1 MKNGDGKN
9 SSDQIGEFLPWQGQQ
24 QFDESFDLSPVSS
37 RYSSCGE
44 SEFDRYC
51 SANSVMGTPSMC
63 SSVGPF
69 RDAESEFGS
78 FRSLDGF
85 SLGGS
90 FERKFDDKKVSELS
104 KRIESSDAR
113 IGLERRN
120 GLGIGR
126 GLVRNDGAVNL
137 NDDSTGFMDFGV
149 EGRAG
154 EIPDLSNALD
164 EGLYGEDG
172 GGRVLKWDCATSGV
186 MLSSDNDPVLQK
198 ENVEA
203 DQEAVSTSGVAVLN
217 GDSHCSTSIDRVD
230 SCLVNTETD
239 TGFDVVNGGRSS
251 DEGEASSRYEYSE
264 GEDSLFGYGTGDEKQ
279 VDSYDKRI
287 IGYPQDKIRE
297 NENAL
302 RMNSSVAFGSDDWDD
317 YMQETCANP
326 ITSMAPDDLWV
337 QKQITAGND
346 TNILHSTYA
355 SSNRLQNTSLLVQ
368 QEGAINVL
376 TNGNQVQDA
385 NELNSDIE
393 SYSTESLLKC
403 GKAGEKYTC
412 TDNYKSVS
420 LSQPADLP
428 QMCPE
433 RDLYV
438 KEHDLLVEDLALKA
452 GLNIGENKLKGV
464 HLCTSTK
471 EENSILYFSES
482 ENDENTKQQLN
493 SPSEDTLSQLHS
505 SPVEASEVLL
515 KESLEDQISN
525 SLQAQNNL
533 NRTIKEFPAPN
544 HPVPVEVGSHKTN
557 EYYDE
562 LVHEMEDILLD
573 SNESH
578 GARFVQ
584 SNRSSLSQI
593 SMPLRDGG
601 STASTSSSENANV
614 LMNRP
619 LRIDKVDVVGARQK
633 NGNVSLSE
641 RLVGVKEY
649 TVYKL
654 QVWSGE
660 DTWEVE
666 RRYRDFCTLYRR
678 LKALFSDQ
686 GWTLPSPWSS
696 VERESRKI
704 FGNASPAVIA
714 ERSVLIKDCLQSLIN
729 SQFSSSHSSPLVWFL
744 SPTKDDP
751 CLLASG
757 SEMLQ
762 STLPTGDGVGSISA
776 FGTTISLVVKIW
788 PSKSKKQ
795 ILEAQHYTCSG
806 CHKHFDDGK
815 TRIQDLAQ
823 TLGWGNPRLC
833 EYSGQLFCA
842 SCHTNETAV
851 LPARVLHS
859 WDFTQY
865 PVSQMAK
872 YYLDSIHD
880 QPMLCVS
887 AVNPLLLSK
896 VPALQLVTNVRKKI
910 GAMLPYVRCPFR
922 RTIFIG
928 LGSRRYLLESNDF
941 FALRDLI
948 DLSRGVFAAL
958 PVMVENVSEKILE
971 HITEQCLVCCNVGVP
986 CNARQACEDPSSLIF
1001 PFQEG
1006 EVERCRSCKVVFH
1019 KPCYK
1024 KIATCPCGAH
1034 ITKRL
1039 ESKDSMDTGGDAYG
1053 TLDMLNRQDDSW
1065 SSANFL
1071 SGLFSK
1077 AKLEKLFGH
1086 KDHDNIISM
1095 GSLPSSSL

>member
-1 MKNGDGKN
+1 MKNGDCEN
-9 SSDQIGEFLPWQGQQ
+9 SSDQIGEFLPWQDQQ
-24 QFDESFDLSPVSS
+24 QFDESFNLSPVSS

-51 SANSVMGTPSMC
+51 SANSAMGTPSMC

-90 FERKFDDKKVSELS
+90 FERKFDDRKVPELS
-104 KRIESSDAR
+104 RRIGSSDAR
-113 IGLERRN
+113 N
-120 GLGIGR
+120 GLGLGQ
-126 GLVRNDGAVNL
+126 GLARNDGAVNL
-137 NDDSTGFMDFGV
+137 DDDSTGFMDFGV
-149 EGRAG
+149 QSRAG
-154 EIPDLSNALD
+154 EIPDLSTALD

-172 GGRVLKWDCATSGV
+172 GGRVFKWDCAAPGL
-186 MLSSDNDPVLQK
+186 MRSSDSDCMLQK
-198 ENVEA
+198 ENAEA
-203 DQEAVSTSGVAVLN
+203 DQETVSTNGGAILN
-217 GDSHCSTSIDRVD
+217 GDSHCSTSVDRVD
-230 SCLVNTETD
+230 SCLENAGID
-239 TGFDVVNGGRSS
+239 MGCDMINGGRCS

-264 GEDSLFGYGTGDEKQ
+264 GEDSSFGYGTGDEKQ
-279 VDSYDKRI
+279 IDSYDNRN
-287 IGYPQDKIRE
+287 IGYPQDKIRK

-317 YMQETCANP
+317 YMHETCANP
-326 ITSMAPDDLWV
+326 LTSKAPDDLWV
-337 QKQITAGND
+337 QKQITGGSDSDN
-346 TNILHSTYA
+346 LHSA
-355 SSNRLQNTSLLVQ
+355 FALSNRLQTTCLPVQ
-368 QEGAINVL
+368 QVGVKDIL
-376 TNGNQVQDA
+376 TNGNQVEDG
-385 NELNSDIE
+385 NELMLDIGTC
-393 SYSTESLLKC
+393 STDSLSKV
-403 GKAGEKYTC
+403 GEGGGHNMC
-412 TDNYKSVS
+412 SENHKSVG

-428 QMCPE
+428 QNCSE
-433 RDLYV
+433 RNIYV
-438 KEHDLLVEDLALKA
+438 KEHALLVEDLALKA
-452 GLNIGENKLKGV
+452 GLCIGEDKLKGV
-464 HLCTSTK
+464 HLCTST
-471 EENSILYFSES
+471 EEKISVVHSSKSMNYEEREQHS
-482 ENDENTKQQLN
+482 D
-493 SPSEDTLSQLHS
+493 SPSIDTFSHLHS
-505 SPVEASEVLL
+505 TPVESSEITV
-515 KESLEDQISN
+515 KESFEDQISN
-525 SLQAQNNL
+525 SLQAQNIVS
-533 NRTIKEFPAPN
+533 RTMKESSAPN
-544 HPVPVEVGSHKTN
+544 HAAPLEVGGHKIN

-562 LVHEMEDILLD
+562 IVHEMEDILLD

-578 GARFVQ
+578 GSRFVQ
-584 SNRSSLSQI
+584 SNRSSQSQI

-601 STASTSSSENANV
+601 STASTSSSENVYA

-654 QVWSGE
+654 RVWSGE

-678 LKALFSDQ
+678 LKTLFADQ
-686 GWTLPSPWSS
+686 GWILPSPWSS
-696 VERESRKI
+696 VDRESRKI
-704 FGNASPAVIA
+704 FGNASPSVIA

-729 SQFSSSHSSPLVWFL
+729 SQFSSSHSGPLYWFL
-744 SPTKDDP
+744 SPPKDDP
-751 CLLASG
+751 CFPATG

-762 STLPTGDGVGSISA
+762 STLRTGDGVEKLST

-788 PSKSKKQ
+788 PNKSKKQ
-795 ILEAQHYTCSG
+795 ILEAQHYTCLG

-815 TRIQDLAQ
+815 TRIRDLVQ
-823 TLGWGNPRLC
+823 TLGWGKPRLC

-859 WDFTQY
+859 WDFTPY

-887 AVNPLLLSK
+887 AVNPLLFSK
-896 VPALQLVTNVRKKI
+896 VPALQLVTNVRKRI

-958 PVMVENVSEKILE
+958 PVMVENVSKKILE
-971 HITEQCLVCCNVGVP
+971 HITEQCLVCCDVGVP
-986 CNARQACEDPSSLIF
+986 CNARQACEDPSSLFF

-1019 KPCYK
+1019 KPCFK

-1034 ITKRL
+1034 IKLDETKRL
-1039 ESKDSMDTGGDAYG
+1039 ESKDNTGGDAYG
-1053 TLDMLNRQDDSW
+1053 TLDLLRRQDDSW

-1077 AKLEKLFGH
+1077 AKLEKLLVH
-1086 KDHDNIISM
+1086 KDHDNVISM
-1095 GSLPSSSL
+1095 GSLPSSSM

>member
-1 MKNGDGKN
+1 MKNGGGEN
-9 SSDQIGEFLPWQGQQ
+9 SSDHIAEFLPWEGQQ
-24 QFDESFDLSPVSS
+24 QFDESFNLSPVSS

-69 RDAESEFGS
+69 LDAESEFGS

-90 FERKFDDKKVSELS
+90 FERKFDDKKVPELS
-104 KRIESSDAR
+104 RRIGSSDT
-113 IGLERRN
+113 RN
-120 GLGIGR
+120 GLGFGL
-126 GLVRNDGAVNL
+126 GLVRNEGAVNL
-137 NDDSTGFMDFGV
+137 NDGSMGFTDFGV
-149 EGRAG
+149 QGRVG
-154 EIPDLSNALD
+154 EIPDLSTALD
-164 EGLYGEDG
+164 EGLFGEDG

-186 MLSSDNDPVLQK
+186 MRSSHSDRLVQE

-203 DQEAVSTSGVAVLN
+203 DQETVATSGVAILN
-217 GDSHCSTSIDRVD
+217 GDSHISTSIDRVD

-239 TGFDVVNGGRSS
+239 MGCDVINGGRSS

-264 GEDSLFGYGTGDEKQ
+264 GEDSSFGYGTGDEKQ
-279 VDSYDKRI
+279 IDLYDGRNE
-287 IGYPQDKIRE
+287 GYPQDKMRR

-326 ITSMAPDDLWV
+326 LTSMAPDDLWV
-337 QKQITAGND
+337 QEQITAGSD
-346 TNILHSTYA
+346 TINLHSTFA
-355 SSNRLQNTSLLVQ
+355 SSNRLQNTSLPVQ
-368 QEGAINVL
+368 QEGAKNIL
-376 TNGNQVQDA
+376 SYGNQVQDA
-385 NELNSDIE
+385 NKLNSDIG
-393 SYSTESLLKC
+393 SYATDSLLKF
-403 GKAGEKYTC
+403 GDAGE
-412 TDNYKSVS
+412 NYMCAENHKSVG

-428 QMCPE
+428 QMCSE

-438 KEHDLLVEDLALKA
+438 KEHDLLVEDLSLKA
-452 GLNIGENKLKGV
+452 GLNIGENKLEGV
-464 HLCTSTK
+464 RLCTSNK
-471 EENSILYFSES
+471 AENSILNSKS
-482 ENDENTKQQLN
+482 RNDDKMKQQLD
-493 SPSEDTLSQLHS
+493 SPSENIFSHLHS
-505 SPVEASEVLL
+505 TPMEEVIM
-515 KESLEDQISN
+515 KETLEDHISN
-525 SLQAQNNL
+525 SLQAQNIVS
-533 NRTIKEFPAPN
+533 RTMKELPAPN
-544 HPVPVEVGSHKTN
+544 HPAPVKVGSHKIN

-562 LVHEMEDILLD
+562 IVHEMEDILLD

-584 SNRSSLSQI
+584 SNRSSQSQI

-601 STASTSSSENANV
+601 STASTSSSENAYV

-633 NGNVSLSE
+633 NGNVSLTE

-678 LKALFSDQ
+678 LKTLFEDQ
-686 GWTLPSPWSS
+686 GWILPSPWSS
-696 VERESRKI
+696 VEKESRKI

-729 SQFSSSHSSPLVWFL
+729 SQFSSSHSGPLIWFL
-744 SPTKDDP
+744 SPPKDDP
-751 CLLASG
+751 CFPAS
-757 SEMLQ
+757 SNEMLQ
-762 STLPTGDGVGSISA
+762 STLPTGDGVENISA

-788 PSKSKKQ
+788 PNKSKKQ

-806 CHKHFDDGK
+806 CHKHFDDGR
-815 TRIQDLAQ
+815 TRIQDLVQ
-823 TLGWGNPRLC
+823 TLGWGKPRLC

-887 AVNPLLLSK
+887 AVNPLLFSK
-896 VPALQLVTNVRKKI
+896 VPALQHVTNVRKRI
-910 GAMLPYVRCPFR
+910 GAMLPHVRCPFR

-941 FALRDLI
+941 FALKDLI

-958 PVMVENVSEKILE
+958 PVVVENVSKKILE
-971 HITEQCLVCCNVGVP
+971 HITEQCLVCCDVGVP
-986 CNARQACEDPSSLIF
+986 CNARKACDDPSSLIF

-1019 KPCYK
+1019 KLCFK
-1024 KIATCPCGAH
+1024 KIATCPCGAQ
-1034 ITKRL
+1034 IKLDETKRL
-1039 ESKDSMDTGGDAYG
+1039 ESKGSMNSGGDANG
-1053 TLDMLNRQDDSW
+1053 TLDLLGRQDDSW

-1077 AKLEKLFGH
+1077 AKLEKLLVRKGQ
-1086 KDHDNIISM
+1086 DNVISM